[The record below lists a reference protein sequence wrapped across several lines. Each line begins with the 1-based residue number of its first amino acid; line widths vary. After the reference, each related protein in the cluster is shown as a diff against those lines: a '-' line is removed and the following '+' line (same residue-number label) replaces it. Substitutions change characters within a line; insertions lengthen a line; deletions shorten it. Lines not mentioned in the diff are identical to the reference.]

1 MRVLRKGVISLSAA
15 AVLGLTAT
23 VAIAD
28 GSGARGPSWP
38 AGYGRP
44 SIWQGVYG
52 GVHLGGVD
60 TGDDDGLIGGVQLG
74 YNWQTGAIVY
84 GAEADMSLSGADHVD
99 WLASARGRL
108 GYLILPNLLLYGTA
122 GLGMVNDRDTDT
134 GFAYGAGVEGKLSST
149 TSARLE
155 YLAFTS
161 ETARGDDVSV
171 IRAGLNIK
179 LGR

>member
-1 MRVLRKGVISLSAA
+1 M
-15 AVLGLTAT
+15 
-23 VAIAD
+23 
-28 GSGARGPSWP
+28 
-38 AGYGRP
+38 
-44 SIWQGVYG
+44 
-52 GVHLGGVD
+52 
-60 TGDDDGLIGGVQLG
+60 IGGVQVG
-74 YNWQTGAIVY
+74 YNWRAGSILY
-84 GAEADMSLSGADHVD
+84 GVEADMSVSDADHVD

-122 GLGMVNDRDTDT
+122 GLGLVNDRDTDT

-149 TSARLE
+149 MSARLE

-161 ETARGDDVSV
+161 ETEHGDDDVSV

>member
-1 MRVLRKGVISLSAA
+1 MAM
-15 AVLGLTAT
+15 
-23 VAIAD
+23 AD
-28 GSGARGPSWP
+28 GDSTARHPSWP
-38 AGYGRP
+38 DGYGTP

-60 TGDDDGLIGGVQLG
+60 SDDDDGLIGGVQLG
-74 YNWQTGAIVY
+74 YNWRAGSIVY
-84 GAEADMSLSGADHVD
+84 GLEADMSLSDADHVD
-99 WLASARGRL
+99 WLASARGRV

-122 GLGMVNDRDTDT
+122 GLGLVNDRDTDT
-134 GFAYGAGVEGKLSST
+134 GFAYGAGVEGKLSSSM
-149 TSARLE
+149 SARLE

-161 ETARGDDVSV
+161 ETEHGDDVSV